1 MADNGIDLESLM
13 QDDATF
19 APLSLRRG
27 EIRNA
32 IILEIREREI
42 IVDLNAK
49 QDGIVKSE
57 DLERLDQVDQRAVA
71 DRVEPERGGQ
81 RDLAAAP
88 SGQVG
93 DHGSAIGRETILSP
107 LPRIGKA
114 LRKPALALRDPAL

>member
-1 MADNGIDLESLM
+1 MAETLVDFESMM

-57 DLERLDQVDQRAVA
+57 DLERLD
-71 DRVEPERGGQ
+71 PEFPNRI
-81 RDLAAAP
+81 AA
-88 SGQVG
+88 G
-93 DHGSAIGRETILSP
+93 
-107 LPRIGKA
+107 
-114 LRKPALALRDPAL
+114 